1 MLHNIDTD
9 KLVCGT
15 SAQNTNERSNVNM
28 NKGNFT
34 LLEIITYPIIMCVV
48 VSILFFV
55 IENFTPFVEVA
66 EIHVKAGQTVEA
78 GDPLI
83 SLVLD
88 DRSSRG
94 GIPKVV
100 LAPIGG
106 KVLALNA
113 EVGDKI
119 QQSKRVMHIVNEETF
134 EEVEIDVN
142 KLISSASALRS
153 TKQAGEGCD

>member
-1 MLHNIDTD
+1 
-9 KLVCGT
+9 
-15 SAQNTNERSNVNM
+15 M

-48 VSILFFV
+48 LSILFFV

-100 LAPIGG
+100 LAPIEG

>member
-1 MLHNIDTD
+1 
-9 KLVCGT
+9 
-15 SAQNTNERSNVNM
+15 M

-48 VSILFFV
+48 LSILFFV